1 MGTRKIQVP
10 IKLQCLY
17 RPKRTKVLFGGRGG
31 TKSWGI
37 AEALVLIGASKTTR
51 ILCTRELQ
59 GSIKESVH
67 KLLCDTVER
76 LGLGHFYT
84 ITEKGIKGSNGTE
97 FFFEGLK
104 ANITKIK
111 SIEGIDIC
119 WCEEA
124 EAILE
129 RSWDVLIPTIR
140 KKGSEVWISFN
151 PADEMDATYQSYVLP
166 YLKKIQSQGH
176 YEDDSIVVTK
186 ITYWDNP
193 WFKESELE
201 AEMEKCKLLN
211 YRKYL
216 HVWEGECNADY
227 ADSIIKPEWVEAAID
242 SHIKLN
248 FEGLGIKVMGF
259 DPADE
264 GDDEKAIAI
273 RRGSLVTG
281 LEHWG
286 EGDLDDAI
294 KKAIKMAGKHNV
306 DVFVYDSVG
315 IGAGVK
321 LALKRDKG
329 GQDIPNEGFDG
340 GAGVRDPD
348 QKYEEESDNKHTFRN
363 LRAQFWWYLRDRLEK
378 TYLAVEKNHYID
390 PDELISLSSSLKDL
404 SQLKSELCRVKR
416 KRGVNSLIQLE
427 SKADMSGPSP
437 NMADA
442 LVMCFAN
449 HPPRKAWGKLN
460 YQKVAIA

>member
-1 MGTRKIQVP
+1 MEIQVP
-10 IKLQCLY
+10 SKFQSLY
-17 RPKRTKVLFGGRGG
+17 KPKRFKVYYGGRGG
-31 TKSWGI
+31 AKSWAL
-37 AEALVLIGASKTTR
+37 AESLLLQGATTPLR

-59 GSIKESVH
+59 GSIRESVH
-67 KLLCDTVER
+67 KLLTDTIDRLKLDSFYTVQDTV
-76 LGLGHFYT
+76 
-84 ITEKGIKGSNGTE
+84 IKGRNGTN
-97 FFFEGLK
+97 FIFEGLK
-104 ANITKIK
+104 NNTTKIK
-111 SIEGIDIC
+111 SMEGIDRV

-124 EAILE
+124 EAITE
-129 RSWDVLIPTIR
+129 KSWDLLIPTIR
-140 KKGSEVWISFN
+140 AKGSEIWVSFN
-151 PADEMDATYQSYVLP
+151 PADEMDNTYQRFVTP
-166 YLKKIQSQGH
+166 YIKALQSNGT
-176 YEDDSIVVTK
+176 YEDDLIHVSKVT
-186 ITYWDNP
+186 YEDNP
-193 WFKESELE
+193 WFPEELRI
-201 AEMEKCKLLN
+201 EMETCKKDN
-211 YRKYL
+211 YRKWL
-216 HVWEGECNADY
+216 HVWEGECNADF

-248 FEGLGIKVMGF
+248 FEGLGVKVMGF

-273 RRGSLVTG
+273 RRGSVVTG

-294 KKAIKMAGKHNV
+294 QKAIKMAGKHNV
-306 DVFVYDSVG
+306 DIFVYDSVG

-340 GAGVRDPD
+340 GAAVRDKD
-348 QKYEEESDNKHTFRN
+348 KKYEDDKINKDSFKN

-390 PDELISLSSSLKDL
+390 PDELISLSSSLNDL

-427 SKADMSGPSP
+427 SKADMSGGSP

-449 HPPRKAWGKLN
+449 HPPKKAWGKLN
-460 YQKVAIA
+460 YQKVNVA